1 MIKPVSSRLSPR
13 KRRVTN
19 RSSMANDLE
28 SRIASLEFSNERLR
42 EQISELRLFLRIFAL
57 EAAVSLV
64 AEHGGG
70 PDAIRD
76 AGLFLESLGYHLD
89 EEAKQL
95 SPDDRSVQ
103 RTRTLIE
110 SFGQTLMKELE
121 ELGEPLPRPHYESK
135 PDEPAQDDP
144 S

>member
-1 MIKPVSSRLSPR
+1 
-13 KRRVTN
+13 
-19 RSSMANDLE
+19 MANDLE

-70 PDAIRD
+70 PDAIRG
-76 AGLFLESLGYHLD
+76 AELFLESLGYHLD
-89 EEAKQL
+89 EEAQQL

-110 SFGQTLMKELE
+110 SFGQMLVKELE
-121 ELGEPLPRPHYESK
+121 ELGEPPPRPQHESK
-135 PDEPAQDDP
+135 PDEPT
-144 S
+144 